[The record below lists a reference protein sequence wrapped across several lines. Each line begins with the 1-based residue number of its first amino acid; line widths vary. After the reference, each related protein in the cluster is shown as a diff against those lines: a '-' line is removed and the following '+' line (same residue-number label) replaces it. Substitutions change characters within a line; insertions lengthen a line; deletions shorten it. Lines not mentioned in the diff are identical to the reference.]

1 MLSKRSI
8 KLKPRRTS
16 ESVSTTIPSKNYSKG
31 IESMTWTNQSFMVY
45 TYQSQQST
53 LTFSEK
59 KLRYLKDKNPPFHPK
74 FKLFFFNLGIFFLAM
89 LCKRPLFHHLSGT
102 TFQLPFHGPRSRPG
116 KWWKMLGPKEEVAPV
131 LKHMAIFGI
140 YVRIY
145 GVMGVLNI
153 NFHTTFF
160 SSTQPKVWFQ

>member
-16 ESVSTTIPSKNYSKG
+16 ESMSTTIPSENYSKG

-59 KLRYLKDKNPPFHPK
+59 NWDIWNTKYPPFHPK
-74 FKLFFFNLGIFFLAM
+74 FNLFFFNLGDFFSSHAVQEAS
-89 LCKRPLFHHLSGT
+89 LSPSFGHD
-102 TFQLPFHGPRSRPG
+102 LPTAVPWTSERTR
-116 KWWKMLGPKEEVAPV
+116 KMLGPKEKAAPV

-140 YVRIY
+140 YVKIY

>member
-59 KLRYLKDKNPPFHPK
+59 KLRYLKDKKSPISSQIQVV
-74 FKLFFFNLGIFFLAM
+74 FFQFRDFFSSHAVQEAS
-89 LCKRPLFHHLSGT
+89 LSPSFGHD
-102 TFQLPFHGPRSRPG
+102 LPTAVPWTSEPTR
-116 KWWKMLGPKEEVAPV
+116 KMLGPKEKVAPV

-140 YVRIY
+140 YVKIY

>member
-16 ESVSTTIPSKNYSKG
+16 ESMSTTIPSENYSKG

-59 KLRYLKDKNPPFHPK
+59 NWDIWNTKYPPFHPK
-74 FKLFFFNLGIFFLAM
+74 FNLFFFNLGDFFLAM

-102 TFQLPFHGPRSRPG
+102 TFQLPFHGPRSGPRKCWAQRKRWLRFWNIWRFLVSMSKFIG
-116 KWWKMLGPKEEVAPV
+116 WWV
-131 LKHMAIFGI
+131 
-140 YVRIY
+140 Y
-145 GVMGVLNI
+145 
-153 NFHTTFF
+153 
-160 SSTQPKVWFQ
+160 